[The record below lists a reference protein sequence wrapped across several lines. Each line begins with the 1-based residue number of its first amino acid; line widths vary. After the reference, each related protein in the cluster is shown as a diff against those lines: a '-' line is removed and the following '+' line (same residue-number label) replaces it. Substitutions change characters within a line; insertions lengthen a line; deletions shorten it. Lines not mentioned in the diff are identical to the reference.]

1 MAGDPFCDQWSLR
14 PRGSSVTFVTKCE
27 LPALWPPAPPSEIA
41 RAGPIYGGIAR
52 LSWDTFRD
60 RIRPARSGSLSAPAR
75 IRTWDLR
82 IRRRFSRRTDFQSI
96 PSKSVV
102 ITLYAP
108 DSSTY
113 LLCIRG
119 TLRRY
124 DSSTS
129 EVTCPVTRGTCV
141 SVGPATVEASP
152 FRRGG
157 RTR

>member
-82 IRRRFSRRTDFQSI
+82 IRSPLLYPAELRGPRGRGSAFPHRPAGGAAGPTPPA
-96 PSKSVV
+96 PS
-102 ITLYAP
+102 A
-108 DSSTY
+108 
-113 LLCIRG
+113 
-119 TLRRY
+119 
-124 DSSTS
+124 
-129 EVTCPVTRGTCV
+129 
-141 SVGPATVEASP
+141 
-152 FRRGG
+152 RRGRAPPVPPGGGAPRQPAPAPPNPPPRTFG
-157 RTR
+157 RR